1 MVNLLTPSLTQQVL
15 VVPPFE
21 CAWLTGEN
29 YLLRDGQGCISF
41 EVKGDNDVTLILK
54 PQCGSR
60 RWQHLSLSPR
70 KGGSPPAEPTATGS
84 PQSRAHSP
92 VEANYTVILGSH
104 RNSCL
109 KIEKDGELCHL
120 ASNVPGSKLSSTSF
134 TKFWVSYESGA
145 VAIGTG
151 EPGPATACCRWT
163 DPDPIE
169 NIRFVGLSAWDKHIG
184 YKNIKI
190 QTAVEFSDEKFNSAN
205 GETSSGYGAFEP
217 LPTLVE
223 LCCMETLRNL
233 IPQNICWVLT
243 VADAIAPVVDGLR
256 ARAIDTAAGQLS
268 EILLED
274 PEGFQGLNVASLAE
288 ILQNQ
293 SLLCSEKVL
302 FDALVLWAGGS
313 DALTKEKGHH
323 HRRGSSAALLDF
335 ILLDNNN
342 NLSNNN
348 TGIQTG
354 VSSRYDNDNVLDDH
368 LISPIIPPA
377 VQQQQSNQQR
387 LLSDV
392 ESLLPD
398 VRFPLMTPSELDSV
412 ESHPLHKR
420 SFLLQELV
428 AEARR
433 GGAPS
438 RAAVSVRADRLV
450 SELTPTEAAA
460 SARFQRRR
468 SPQGCTQLIYM
479 YDGDHNGVC
488 WHMGTRYG
496 SQKWINPVV
505 AGLLSVKASS
515 PVARGTDPRALLSG
529 AFLRT
534 NFAGPRR
541 ESTAENGLASW
552 WSLDL
557 GPGHLLECN
566 YYTLRADGSPDF
578 LRNWALQGSQDGVAW
593 SDLRRHDGDR
603 TLNLPGQY
611 ASWPVGGVAATT
623 AYRYFRIYLL
633 APNGEAANPHRLCL
647 SYFELYGNFY
657 REGED
662 AASVPR
668 EDKQ

>member
-1 MVNLLTPSLTQQVL
+1 M
-15 VVPPFE
+15 
-21 CAWLTGEN
+21 
-29 YLLRDGQGCISF
+29 
-41 EVKGDNDVTLILK
+41 
-54 PQCGSR
+54 
-60 RWQHLSLSPR
+60 
-70 KGGSPPAEPTATGS
+70 
-84 PQSRAHSP
+84 
-92 VEANYTVILGSH
+92 
-104 RNSCL
+104 
-109 KIEKDGELCHL
+109 
-120 ASNVPGSKLSSTSF
+120 ASNIPGSKLSSSSF
-134 TKFWVSYESGA
+134 TKFWVSYDSGA

-151 EPGPATACCRWT
+151 EPGPGTACCRWT
-163 DPDPIE
+163 DPHPIE
-169 NIRFVGLSAWDKHIG
+169 NIRFIGLSAWDKHVG
-184 YKNIKI
+184 YRNIKI
-190 QTAVEFSDEKFNSAN
+190 QTAVDFSDKKIDSAN
-205 GETSSGYGAFEP
+205 GDTSSEGDRAVEP

-223 LCCMETLRNL
+223 LCCMEALRGMT
-233 IPQNICWVLT
+233 PQNICWVLT

-256 ARAIDTAAGQLS
+256 ARAIEAAAGQLP

-274 PEGFQGLNVASLAE
+274 PEGFQGLHVASLAE

-293 SLLCSEKVL
+293 SLLCSEKAL

-323 HRRGSSAALLDF
+323 HRRGSSAAFLDF
-335 ILLDNNN
+335 ILQENNNDNNTLSQDIN
-342 NLSNNN
+342 NINGIR
-348 TGIQTG
+348 TGAG
-354 VSSRYDNDNVLDDH
+354 SYDEDNVLDDH
-368 LISPIIPPA
+368 LISPRTPPA
-377 VQQQQSNQQR
+377 AQQQQQQSKQQR

-392 ESLLPD
+392 ESLLPH
-398 VRFPLMTPSELDSV
+398 VRFPLMTPSELNSV
-412 ESHPLHKR
+412 ESHPLHRR
-420 SFLLQELV
+420 STLLRELV

-450 SELTPTEAAA
+450 RELTPTEAAA

-488 WHMGTRYG
+488 RHIGTRYG

-505 AGLLSVKASS
+505 AGLLAVRASS

-529 AFLRT
+529 AFLRR

-541 ESTAENGLASW
+541 DSTTENGLESW

-578 LRNWALQGSQDGVAW
+578 LRNWALQGSEDGVTW
-593 SDLRRHDGDR
+593 SDLRCHEGDR

-611 ASWPVGGVAATT
+611 ASWPVGGAAATT
-623 AYRYFRIYLL
+623 AYRYFRIRLI

-647 SYFELYGNFY
+647 SYIELYGNFY

-662 AASVPR
+662 AAASTL
-668 EDKQ
+668 

>member
-1 MVNLLTPSLTQQVL
+1 M
-15 VVPPFE
+15 
-21 CAWLTGEN
+21 
-29 YLLRDGQGCISF
+29 
-41 EVKGDNDVTLILK
+41 TLILK

-70 KGGSPPAEPTATGS
+70 KGDVPPAEPPTGAAAGGS
-84 PQSRAHSP
+84 PPRAHSP

-109 KIEKDGELCHL
+109 KIEKDGELCHM
-120 ASNVPGSKLSSTSF
+120 ASNIPGSKLSSTSF

-151 EPGPATACCRWT
+151 EPGPSTACCQWI
-163 DPDPIE
+163 DPEPIE
-169 NIRFVGLSAWDKHIG
+169 NIRFVGLSAWDKHVG
-184 YKNIKI
+184 YRNIKI
-190 QTAVEFSDEKFNSAN
+190 QAAVDFSEKKNNPSN
-205 GETSSGYGAFEP
+205 GDGSSSGYNNSNGFEP
-217 LPTLVE
+217 IPTLVE
-223 LCCMETLRNL
+223 LCCMEALRSL
-233 IPQNICWVLT
+233 TSQNICWVLT

-256 ARAIDTAAGQLS
+256 ARAIEAAAGQLP
-268 EILLED
+268 EILVED
-274 PEGFQGLNVASLAE
+274 PDGFQGLNVASLAE

-293 SLLCSEKVL
+293 SLLCSEKAL

-323 HRRGSSAALLDF
+323 HRRGSSAAFLDF

-342 NLSNNN
+342 N
-348 TGIQTG
+348 GIHSGNGSYT
-354 VSSRYDNDNVLDDH
+354 DDGH
-368 LISPIIPPA
+368 LISPITPHFGA
-377 VQQQQSNQQR
+377 QQEKQQQHEQR
-387 LLSDV
+387 SLSEV
-392 ESLLPD
+392 ESLLPH
-398 VRFPLMTPSELDSV
+398 VRFPLMTPSELNAV
-412 ESHPLHKR
+412 ESHPLHTR
-420 SFLLQELV
+420 STLLQELV

-450 SELTPTEAAA
+450 SELTPMEAAA

-488 WHMGTRYG
+488 WHIGTRYG
-496 SQKWINPVV
+496 AQKWINPVV
-505 AGLLSVKASS
+505 AGLLAVRASS

-541 ESTAENGLASW
+541 DSAAENGLASW

-557 GPGHLLECN
+557 GSGHLLECN

-593 SDLRRHDGDR
+593 NDLRRHDGDR

-611 ASWPVGGVAATT
+611 ASWPVGGNAATT

-633 APNGEAANPHRLCL
+633 APNGEAANPHRVSL

-657 REGED
+657 RQGEED
-662 AASVPR
+662 TTAST
-668 EDKQ
+668 EK